1 MIYVYIRYER
11 HAMPWSD
18 GYDGTEAA
26 RGSHAQSHLSEICGA
41 TTASLQRQEIW
52 HPTMGSSEASWCSWL
67 FLKMLMIHWRIWIGV
82 DSWQHDMFS
91 FQRNDQHR
99 CREAIG
105 NCFSIHRNQGLFS
118 RWKCSSL
125 VNASCHN
132 LLWGQLSHVVFKWGM
147 IHQTDHGICGIW
159 GLQTMFDW
167 FCDRC
172 DMMQTYRF
180 RAVPAVPAACHLY
193 ILRNIAKPCK

>member
-1 MIYVYIRYER
+1 
-11 HAMPWSD
+11 MPWSD

-147 IHQTDHGICGIW
+147 IHQTDHGICGFVIDVIW
-159 GLQTMFDW
+159 CRHIDFVLCLQCLQLAICIFYETS
-167 FCDRC
+167 RSH
-172 DMMQTYRF
+172 
-180 RAVPAVPAACHLY
+180 ASSL
-193 ILRNIAKPCK
+193 